1 MNNET
6 NLSLKIKNSI
16 TGSKKLEEYETRL
29 KSINN
34 VIKKMPKSL
43 NIQTNTGFVDYSN
56 QLDTIIQKL
65 DQTTKRAT
73 QTGKSLTNIFNVS
86 KLSAYTYTIK
96 RATTAVMSYIDK
108 SSSYL
113 ENINLYQ
120 VAFDGLY
127 QEADRFVNKLSEM
140 YGLDESWVTKT
151 TGIFR
156 QLANAMNVST
166 ETGNKLSM
174 LLTQMSIDIS
184 SLYNVDIERASSV
197 LQSAM
202 AGQTKPVRG
211 TTGGDITMATLQQTL
226 DTLGIDRYIGNLSYA
241 EKRLITIV
249 SLTQQLSEATNDFGR
264 TIESPANQTRVLSEQ
279 WEKFT
284 RSLGNLFLPL
294 LGKILPY
301 LNAILMTL
309 TEIINIFASLLG
321 FNLGDYDY
329 FAGTVD
335 SVLDLE
341 ESLNGA
347 SASAE
352 KLKSG
357 LRGFDKLNV
366 ITTPSSGG
374 ASAGASSGIDPDIL
388 DAFNDAFDEY
398 NSKLTDVEMKATRIR
413 DSIMEWLG
421 FTKEI
426 DPLTGDISFKYQG
439 IGTTLKNIVSWYND
453 LNAVAK
459 IFIGLGLYKILSNI
473 INAFSKLKI
482 IKTVTTNFKNF
493 RTILSKVTGRGGFET
508 LVSNMNSTLKTSD
521 KLKLSIAS
529 LITTATGISVLTSAF
544 DSISESGLT
553 LSNSLQTIIGFVL
566 TATGVFATLTSA
578 MTIFGVTMSGIAT
591 GGLSLLITGLIGLV
605 TWFSSNKTESEKLK
619 EKLDELDES
628 MQRVKDTAN
637 EQVAVTEAQTN
648 RAKEVVESL
657 KDYIDAN
664 GNIISSTV
672 LVSEKIK
679 TLNDLLGTEYT
690 VTGNTITKN
699 GEKITSYQDLQKEI
713 DNYCAKLRAQTYQE
727 AYKEVYLESLKQQ
740 VELQDMLVLKEK
752 ELTESLA
759 DAMQQEGMTTDQWKD
774 NNKDLISDYE
784 TLNQKLDGYIKQA
797 DNYEQASYLASIGK
811 YDDAITLFTKT
822 EKGVYK
828 SLEQLLSDA
837 KYQTEDYVTNAS
849 TLFNKLNI
857 RTTLQI
863 DVDDSKL
870 RQFSK
875 NKLTIDDRVVKF
887 SYTPVG
893 GWAKGGLPPVGQ
905 LFVANERGA
914 ELIGHIGGQT
924 FVANQNQML
933 DLVKGELASAK
944 GMNNATFIIQVGDEE
959 VARHVINNMQDM
971 AKANGKPF
979 TIGG

>member
-16 TGSKKLEEYETRL
+16 TNLKRLEEYETRL

-43 NIQTNTGFVDYSN
+43 NIQTNAGFIDYSK

-73 QTGKSLTNIFNVS
+73 QTEKSLTKAFSVS
-86 KLSAYTYTIK
+86 KLSAYTYAIK
-96 RATTAVMSYIDK
+96 RTTTTIMSYIDK

-140 YGLDESWVTKT
+140 YGLDESWLVRT

-156 QLANAMNVST
+156 QLANAMGVST
-166 ETGNKLSM
+166 ETGNKLST

-184 SLYNVDIERASSV
+184 SLYNADIERASSV

-211 TTGGDITMATLQQTL
+211 LTGGDITMATLQQTL

-279 WEKFT
+279 WERFA
-284 RSLGNLFLPL
+284 RSLGNLLLPL

-321 FNLGDYDY
+321 FSLGDYDY

-493 RTILSKVTGRGGFET
+493 RTILSKVTGKGGFET
-508 LVSNMNSTLKTSD
+508 LVSNMKSTLNTSD

-544 DSISESGLT
+544 DSISDSGLT
-553 LSNSLQTIIGFVL
+553 LSNSLQTIIGFAL

-648 RAKEVVESL
+648 RAREVVESL

-727 AYKEVYLESLKQQ
+727 AYKEVYLESLEQQ
-740 VELQDMLVLKEK
+740 IELQNLIDEQERQLQTSMLKSSEV
-752 ELTESLA
+752 A
-759 DAMQQEGMTTDQWKD
+759 GMTQEKWVEG
-774 NNKDLISDYE
+774 NSEVASSYE
-784 TLNQKLDGYIKQA
+784 DLNQKLDKYRKQA
-797 DNYEQASYLASIGK
+797 DNYEKGAYLVSIGRYEEGIK
-811 YDDAITLFTKT
+811 LITKT
-822 EKGVYK
+822 EQGTRK
-828 SLEQLLSDA
+828 SFKTLMDELNDTVQDNLTNLGSAWRGLDA
-837 KYQTEDYVTNAS
+837 TA
-849 TLFNKLNI
+849 TLKVN
-857 RTTLQI
+857 
-863 DVDDSKL
+863 VDDEMVKRFARGQIKVNEKL
-870 RQFSK
+870 ITFKYMPRYA
-875 NKLTIDDRVVKF
+875 N
-887 SYTPVG
+887 
-893 GWAKGGLPPVGQ
+893 GGLPPVGQ

-914 ELIGHIGGQT
+914 ELVGHIGGQT